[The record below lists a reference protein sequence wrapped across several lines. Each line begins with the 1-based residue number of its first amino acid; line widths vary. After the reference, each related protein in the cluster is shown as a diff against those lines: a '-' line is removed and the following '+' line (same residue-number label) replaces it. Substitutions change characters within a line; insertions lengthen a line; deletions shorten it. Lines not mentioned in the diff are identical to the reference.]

1 MKGGR
6 VVEVKAP
13 QKGLFDQALSE
24 YKKYRAILIVA
35 FVVAIAESILRSLSL
50 PLTTI
55 YYITHFLGFASVA
68 LAIWIFVEERNYAS
82 KFSEAENERRCSM
95 LDNALG
101 SKYARTESNNYYDTD
116 QIDKGIKKVLAN
128 LHESCIYTSAEAKYM
143 VKRQCWIAGVGI
155 VVMLICAY
163 IGLKNIAFSS
173 LILEFF
179 LSCIIVGRYLDVKSI
194 ATSAEQIEKDACQ
207 IWVDIEN
214 GTKSNLEAKV
224 FNLLLR
230 YETSLASAQI
240 ILSDAAYT
248 ACGQDCLDEWNEK
261 VKRYHIG

>member
-82 KFSEAENERRCSM
+82 KF
-95 LDNALG
+95 
-101 SKYARTESNNYYDTD
+101 
-116 QIDKGIKKVLAN
+116 Q
-128 LHESCIYTSAEAKYM
+128 
-143 VKRQCWIAGVGI
+143 RQKMNVDAVCWI
-155 VVMLICAY
+155 M
-163 IGLKNIAFSS
+163 
-173 LILEFF
+173 
-179 LSCIIVGRYLDVKSI
+179 R
-194 ATSAEQIEKDACQ
+194 
-207 IWVDIEN
+207 
-214 GTKSNLEAKV
+214 LEANMLVLNQTIITTQIRLIRELRKFLRICMRVV
-224 FNLLLR
+224 FIHRLR
-230 YETSLASAQI
+230 RST
-240 ILSDAAYT
+240 
-248 ACGQDCLDEWNEK
+248 W
-261 VKRYHIG
+261 